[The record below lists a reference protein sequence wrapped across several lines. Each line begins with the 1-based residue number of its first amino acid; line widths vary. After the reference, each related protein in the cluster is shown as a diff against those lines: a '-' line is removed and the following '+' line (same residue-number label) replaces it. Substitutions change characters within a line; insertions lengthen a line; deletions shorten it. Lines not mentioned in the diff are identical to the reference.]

1 MSNSTSS
8 ARTIDIAGAYAIL
21 LSMDKYMLFILYVT
35 GMVGS
40 LLNMITFLQKEIRA
54 NSCSTY
60 FLSTSL
66 ADFCIMNLFL
76 LMQIITALNKQLSDW
91 IYDTVLWCRLGNYLM
106 FLLPCLSS
114 TYLTLASMD
123 RFCASSLHSKLRKLS
138 QLQASRRLVQLVFLL
153 WAVFALHIP
162 IAFDRRL
169 DPSSNKVRCLAQSNV
184 ATVFVGIDGF
194 LFALYNGAFV
204 PLLLGVFGLLICHNM
219 KRSRDRVAPQQ
230 NADANR
236 LPTTTS
242 HSTGSSR
249 TVANQQ
255 KQHMIM
261 MLLVQ
266 VLLTIFLNIPY
277 IVLYLFGYYGQLPRD
292 PLSLLLYIIF
302 SFLARWFY
310 YLNYCKT
317 FYINTL
323 TSQLFRQSLRKQFLS
338 WLRKCRMRVNLTN

>member
-1 MSNSTSS
+1 MSNNTSS
-8 ARTIDIAGAYAIL
+8 ARAIDIGGASAIL
-21 LSMDKYMLFILYVT
+21 LSMDKYMLFILYIT

-40 LLNMITFLQKEIRA
+40 LLNLITFLQKEIRA

-66 ADFCIMNLFL
+66 ADFCIMNVFL
-76 LMQIITALNKQLSDW
+76 LMQIITALNKQLADW
-91 IYDTVLWCRLGNYLM
+91 IYDTALWCRLGNYLM

-114 TYLTLASMD
+114 TYLMLASID
-123 RFCASSLHSKLRKLS
+123 RFCASSLHPKLRKLS
-138 QLQASRRLVQLVFLL
+138 QLRASRLLVQLVFLL
-153 WAVFALHIP
+153 WAAFALHIP

-169 DPSSNKVRCLAQSNV
+169 DPSSNKVRCTVHSDV
-184 ATVFVGIDGF
+184 AAVFIVIDGF

-219 KRSRDRVAPQQ
+219 KRSRNRVAPQQ
-230 NADANR
+230 NLEANR
-236 LPTTTS
+236 LPTTA
-242 HSTGSSR
+242 SSR
-249 TVANQQ
+249 TVRNQQ
-255 KQHMIM
+255 KHHMIM

-292 PLSLLLYIIF
+292 PLYLLLYIIF

-323 TSQLFRQSLRKQFLS
+323 TSQLFRHSLRKQFLS
-338 WLRKCRMRVNLTN
+338 WLRKCRMRANLTN